1 MNQAMKTVQRLMLV
15 SVMAAVLLMPYAL
28 VTAQEGQGQL
38 CVRAFE
44 DRNRSGARDGG
55 EPYLVDGVSVNLLN
69 EDNVIIET
77 ALLSQ
82 SARKSEGLV
91 CFQRLMPGVYT
102 LQVVSA
108 DYMPT
113 SPSQVTYSIE
123 DSSIPQ
129 VLEYGAELIV
139 VDMPTTQA
147 ETPRSLQDALTPDR
161 LQRILIAAL
170 GAAVV
175 IAFMSVVGVLA
186 WYVLV
191 RPRRRPMPVTAT
203 GQYAAVP
210 PTGNYPVATP
220 PPSSGTFRPVTPP
233 TSAMP
238 VVIDQ
243 DDTPPPDP
251 PMDDD
256 IERFQPPS

>member
-1 MNQAMKTVQRLMLV
+1 MIRQMKTVQRLVLL
-15 SVMAAVLLMPYAL
+15 SVMAAVLLMPMAMIS
-28 VTAQEGQGQL
+28 AQEGQGQL

-69 EDNVIIET
+69 EDNIIIDT

-123 DSSIPQ
+123 ESSIPQ
-129 VLEYGAELIV
+129 VLEFGAELIV
-139 VDMPTTQA
+139 VDMPTVQSD
-147 ETPRSLQDALTPDR
+147 TPRTLQEALTPAR
-161 LQRILIAAL
+161 LQRILFAAI

-175 IAFMSVVGVLA
+175 MAGMGVLGVLG
-186 WYVLV
+186 WYLFV
-191 RPRRRPMPVTAT
+191 RPRYKRGPVTST

-210 PTGNYPVATP
+210 PTGSYPPVS
-220 PPSSGTFRPVTPP
+220 PPSTGRFQPVTPP

-238 VVIDQ
+238 PVV
-243 DDTPPPDP
+243 TGEEKPPL
-251 PMDDD
+251 DDD
-256 IERFQPPS
+256 IERFQPPN